1 MHIPLRTLVGFG
13 AGATSMALV
22 LLAGFTATRAEPVQ
36 QATTGC
42 PAMAQDSPLPLPASG
57 AQSPA

>member
-1 MHIPLRTLVGFG
+1 MRIPLRPIVGFS

-22 LLAGFTATRAEPVQ
+22 LLAGLTSPPAEPIQ
-36 QATTGC
+36 QARAKCTDS
-42 PAMAQDSPLPLPASG
+42 AQDSPLAAPVNE

>member
-1 MHIPLRTLVGFG
+1 MRIPLRTIIGFG

-22 LLAGFTATRAEPVQ
+22 LLAGLTATREESVQ
-36 QATTGC
+36 QAISGC
-42 PAMAQDSPLPLPASG
+42 PAMAKESPLPIPATG